1 FKMTGISIEV
11 ELRNEELREALRGM
25 LLRMDRRQ
33 PFMAAVGE
41 RMLSST
47 KDRFATETDPDGRAW
62 KPLRPATIK
71 ARQRKGQLPLTI
83 LRSNSKG
90 KIGSSLAGSIN
101 YIATEDEVRIG
112 SPVAHA
118 AIHQL
123 GGTIQRQARKAK
135 IYRVKDDAGQI
146 GRRFVK
152 KSAANHVTDVDI
164 PAHSITIPARPF
176 LGLTAADEA
185 AILEDAEDWLTP

>member
-25 LLRMDRRQ
+25 LVRMDRRQ
-33 PFMAAVGE
+33 PFMTAVGE
-41 RMLSST
+41 RLMTST
-47 KDRFATETDPDGRAW
+47 KDRFRSETDPDGRAW
-62 KPLRPATIK
+62 QPLRPRTIK
-71 ARQRKGQLPLTI
+71 ARTANGQIPITI

-101 YIATEDEVRIG
+101 YVATEDEVRIG
-112 SPVAHA
+112 SPVAYA

-123 GGTIQRQARKAK
+123 GGQIQRKSRGAK
-135 IYRVKDDAGQI
+135 IYRMKDDAGQI
-146 GRRFVK
+146 GRRFAK
-152 KSAANHVTDVDI
+152 KAEANHVTDVTI
-164 PAHSITIPARPF
+164 AAHSITIPARPF

-185 AILEDAEDWLTP
+185 AILEDAEDWLSP